1 MDKNL
6 FDKIQKKNKNIFN
19 SIEKKKEHEISE
31 NKDDLIEEEI
41 KEIDK
46 FNLAPLSGLYLSKT
60 NVAIPHYFS
69 QSAIYAPRKAVR
81 DRAERNTNIP
91 IWSQGKMGVYYQ
103 GPELDTKIDY
113 KLMSIVMKARD
124 NQHANNHIVRLK
136 YKETMEALQLN
147 PNHPDARKKFNAS
160 IERHLSAR
168 FYFMVDNEKE
178 GFWKSFFETEH
189 TNYSYN
195 KNELN
200 IQVSDLIPK
209 LFNSSDSGSF
219 SIEDMLI
226 SFAIKDSYAS
236 KLYSYYESNGV
247 PFPIKVS
254 TILEICDH
262 PLSENEKPTN
272 NHRGTVKKALNELV
286 ELGFLEKWT
295 FDEIKD
301 KRDPLVVVYKVD
313 RSKRKNPEKI
323 DFKGD
328 FMKGKRL

>member
-1 MDKNL
+1 MNKSL
-6 FDKIQKKNKNIFN
+6 FDKINVNKNKSIFEN
-19 SIEKKKEHEISE
+19 IEKSEGDVFEQVSKNKKEEIEDS
-31 NKDDLIEEEI
+31 DLNIE
-41 KEIDK
+41 
-46 FNLAPLSGLYLSKT
+46 LLPLSGLFLSKN

-69 QSAIYAPRKAVR
+69 RSAIYAPRRADR
-81 DRAERNTNIP
+81 DRSERNTNIP
-91 IWSQGKMGVYYQ
+91 VWSQGKMGVFYQ

-113 KLMSIVMKARD
+113 RLMSILMKARD
-124 NQHANNHIVRLK
+124 NQNANDHIVRLK

-147 PNHPDARKKFNAS
+147 PKHPDARKKFHAS

-168 FYFMVDNEKE
+168 FYFMLDNEKE

-189 TNYSYN
+189 TNYSYS

-209 LFNSSDSGSF
+209 LFKYNDTGSF

-247 PFPIKVS
+247 PFPIKIS
-254 TILEICDH
+254 TLLEICDH

-272 NHRGTVKKALNELV
+272 NHRTTIKKALSELV
-286 ELGFLEKWT
+286 ELGFLEKWM
-295 FDEIKD
+295 FDDAKD

-313 RSKRKNPEKI
+313 RLKRVIPQKI
-323 DFKGD
+323 EFNVDFIQDK
-328 FMKGKRL
+328 